1 MLIRE
6 LVSNGTITIV
16 YVRSNK
22 NLPDPLTKALNR
34 DAVQQTSEGMGLKL
48 LN

>member
-1 MLIRE
+1 M
-6 LVSNGTITIV
+6 

-22 NLPDPLTKALNR
+22 NLADPMTKALNR
-34 DAVQQTSEGMGLKL
+34 DAVQQKSEGMGLKL